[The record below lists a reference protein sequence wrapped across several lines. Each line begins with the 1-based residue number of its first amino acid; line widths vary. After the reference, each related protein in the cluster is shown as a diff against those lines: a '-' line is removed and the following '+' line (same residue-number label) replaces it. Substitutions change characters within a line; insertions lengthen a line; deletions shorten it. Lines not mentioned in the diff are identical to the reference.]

1 MQPMP
6 ARAPF
11 RTSHSPALHSRPLLG
26 GFLGAVLGGLGAGVP
41 IGGLLLLIGMSAGRN
56 LSEGTGGLDA
66 DARGMVVFLSVL
78 GLLALTPLFALSGAV
93 GGAIGGAMSR
103 PAFVKVAL
111 AAAAGGIL
119 TGLCVMSF
127 LATGEEHHAMSDY
140 LSAFALSGFLGA
152 LGGAIGGA
160 IGSAVGRWVGAAAH
174 S

>member
-6 ARAPF
+6 AHAPF

-26 GFLGAVLGGLGAGVP
+26 GFLGAVLGGLGAAVI
-41 IGGLLLLIGMSAGRN
+41 IGGPLMLIGMNAGRN

-66 DARGMVVFLSVL
+66 DVRGMVVFLSAL
-78 GLLALTPLFALSGAV
+78 GLLALTPLCALFGAV

-111 AAAAGGIL
+111 AAVAGGIL
-119 TGLCVMSF
+119 SGLCVMTF
-127 LATGEEHHAMSDY
+127 LAAGEEHPAMGDY
-140 LSAFALSGFLGA
+140 ASAFALGGFLGA

-160 IGSAVGRWVGAAAH
+160 IGSAVGRKVGAAPH